1 MELDFSKK
9 HLWLEV
15 FVNIG
20 LRIPLRLSEYKKFLR
35 KPVNEIRFL
44 VVNYLFSPIVGVLFC
59 LLEALG
65 RIKFVHFDRFPIWEE
80 KLIIVSNHPSLLEP
94 VLLPFM
100 GFPWMNFP
108 WVFSSQW
115 SRIKFSLRWF
125 SRLRKELALPK
136 KLIPANVPDRQNFFD
151 YGFWRLFQGI
161 NIPVDRNGKPQDRI
175 STISALKDVLEDGGR
190 VLIFP
195 EGGRTFK
202 AVQNSRF
209 KSIGG
214 KEVGKL
220 KHGAAWLAINTDARV
235 LPIWIEGTDRV
246 LPNNKL
252 PLPRLWHRI
261 TIKIGKPFLIS
272 GSGRE
277 EATSE
282 IRQALLALA
291 DEE

>member
-1 MELDFSKK
+1 
-9 HLWLEV
+9 
-15 FVNIG
+15 
-20 LRIPLRLSEYKKFLR
+20 LRLFREVSEGKKFLR
-35 KPVNEIRFL
+35 KLINEIRFL
-44 VVNYLFSPIVGVLFC
+44 LVNYVFGPIVGVLFC

-65 RIKFVHFDRFPIWEE
+65 RIRFVHFERFPIWEG
-80 KLIIVSNHPSLLEP
+80 KLIIVSNHPSLFEP

-115 SRIKFSLRWF
+115 RRIKLSLSWF
-125 SRLRKELALPK
+125 SRMQKEFALPK

-161 NIPVDRNGKPQDRI
+161 NVPVDRNGRPQDRI
-175 STISALKDVLEDGGR
+175 GSISALKSILEGGGR

-202 AVQNSRF
+202 AIQKGKLSSA
-209 KSIGG
+209 KG
-214 KEVGKL
+214 KEIGKL
-220 KHGAAWLAINTDARV
+220 KHGAAWLAVNTGARV
-235 LPIWIEGTDRV
+235 LPIWIEGTDKV
-246 LPNNKL
+246 LPNNRF

-261 TIKIGKPFLIS
+261 TIKIGKPFLVS
-272 GSGRE
+272 GSERE
-277 EATSE
+277 EATTE
-282 IRQALLALA
+282 IAQVLLALA

>member
-1 MELDFSKK
+1 MGIQHRSEVYGNAFL
-9 HLWLEV
+9 HLP
-15 FVNIG
+15 I
-20 LRIPLRLSEYKKFLR
+20 RLSESKKFLR
-35 KPVNEIRFL
+35 NLINEIRFL
-44 VVNYLFSPIVGVLFC
+44 LVNYVFGPIVGVLFC
-59 LLEALG
+59 LLEAIG
-65 RIKFVHFDRFPIWEE
+65 RIRFVHFERFPIWEE
-80 KLIIVSNHPSLLEP
+80 KLIIVSNHPSLFEP

-115 SRIKFSLRWF
+115 GRLKFSLRWF
-125 SRLRKELALPK
+125 SRMRKEFNLPK

-161 NIPVDRNGKPQDRI
+161 NVPVDRNGRPQDRI
-175 STISALKDVLEDGGR
+175 SSISALKSILEDGGR

-202 AVQNSRF
+202 TVQKGRL
-209 KSIGG
+209 KSAGGREIGN
-214 KEVGKL
+214 L
-220 KHGAAWLAINTDARV
+220 KHGAAWLAINTGARV
-235 LPIWIEGTDRV
+235 LPIWIEGTDKV
-246 LPNNKL
+246 LPNNRF

-261 TIKIGKPFLIS
+261 TIKIGEPFLVS
-272 GSGRE
+272 ESGRE

-282 IRQALLALA
+282 ITRALLALA